1 LKLLNPTN
9 PTGSGGIVKTL
20 LANRRYLAA
29 APYIVALA
37 ALGALVVCASTT
49 QAQPFPSR
57 PIEFVAHT
65 SPGSGTDLFGRSIA
79 NLLDKEKLLSQPIT
93 HSNRTGGLGAVAFNY
108 IKSKRG
114 DAHVVLVVATGSML
128 NAASRPELDLP
139 LSTFTPLAFFAQD
152 PQALAVRAGSSSR
165 TIPEL
170 IEAAKREPTGLTVG
184 LSSAVG
190 VGRYV
195 LYLIERETSAKF
207 RIVSFKGGGDAVLAT
222 LGGHVEMTAENLS
235 EMLPLYET
243 KKMRVL
249 AVTGERRFAR
259 APEVPTLKE
268 QGFNIVA
275 ATGRGFA
282 MPAGVPKEAAAA
294 MEAALKRVY
303 DSAAYKE
310 YSERNIFED
319 KYLPSAEFAKFLAAR
334 RVENEEFLKTIGV
347 LK

>member
-1 LKLLNPTN
+1 MNRSTYS
-9 PTGSGGIVKTL
+9 TRVGSFLVGV
-20 LANRRYLAA
+20 LAA
-29 APYIVALA
+29 CSGYA
-37 ALGALVVCASTT
+37 
-49 QAQPFPSR
+49 QAQAYPSR

-65 SPGSGTDLFGRSIA
+65 SPGSGTDLFGRNVS
-79 NLLDKEKLLSQPIT
+79 NLLEKEKLFSQPIT
-93 HSNRTGGLGAVAFNY
+93 HSNRTGGLGVVALNY

-114 DAHVVLVVATGSML
+114 DPHVILTVATGSML

-152 PQALAVRAGSSSR
+152 PQAIAVRAESKIR
-165 TIPEL
+165 TIPDL

-184 LSSAVG
+184 LTSAVG
-190 VGRYV
+190 VGRFIA
-195 LYLIERETSAKF
+195 YLLERDTGAKF

-268 QGFNIVA
+268 LGFNIVG

-282 MPAGVPKEAAAA
+282 MPAGVPKEAAAV
-294 MEAALKRVY
+294 MEAALKRVH
-303 DSAAYKE
+303 DTPAYKE
-310 YSERNIFED
+310 YAERNIFED
-319 KYLPSAEFAKFLAAR
+319 KYLGSAEFAQYLAVKR
-334 RVENEEFLKTIGV
+334 LESEEFLRTIGI
-347 LK
+347 LKP

>member
-1 LKLLNPTN
+1 MNGKHLHNCSRYRHSHGARLRATALFC
-9 PTGSGGIVKTL
+9 GIVL
-20 LANRRYLAA
+20 CAGA
-29 APYIVALA
+29 ALA
-37 ALGALVVCASTT
+37 QT
-49 QAQPFPSR
+49 FPAR

-65 SPGSGTDLFGRSIA
+65 SPGSGTDLFGRSIS
-79 NLLDKEKLLSQPIT
+79 NLLEKEKLLSQPIT

-114 DAHVVLVVATGSML
+114 DPHVVLTVATGSIL

-139 LSTFTPLAFFAQD
+139 LSTYTPLAFFAQD
-152 PQALAVRAGSSSR
+152 PQAIAVRVASASR
-165 TIPEL
+165 TIAEL

-184 LSSAVG
+184 LTSAVG
-190 VGRYV
+190 VGRQV

-222 LGGHVEMTAENLS
+222 LGGHVEVTAENLS

-268 QGFNIVA
+268 LGFNIVA

-294 MEAALKRVY
+294 MEAALKRVH

-319 KYLPSAEFAKFLAAR
+319 NYLGSADFGKYLAAR
-334 RVENEEFLKTIGV
+334 RVEVAEFLKTIGV

>member
-1 LKLLNPTN
+1 M
-9 PTGSGGIVKTL
+9 
-20 LANRRYLAA
+20 NRTRDCNRVRWFLVA
-29 APYIVALA
+29 ALA
-37 ALGALVVCASTT
+37 VCAGYAH
-49 QAQPFPSR
+49 AQTYPSK

-65 SPGSGTDLFGRSIA
+65 SPGSGTDLFGRNVS
-79 NLLDKEKLLSQPIT
+79 NLLEKEKIFAQPIT
-93 HSNRTGGLGAVAFNY
+93 HSNRTGGLGVVAFNY

-114 DAHVVLVVATGSML
+114 DPHVVLTVATGSML

-152 PQALAVRAGSSSR
+152 PQAIAVRVESKIR
-165 TIPEL
+165 TIPDL

-184 LSSAVG
+184 LTSAAG
-190 VGRYV
+190 VGRFV
-195 LYLIERETSAKF
+195 LYLIERETGAKF

-235 EMLPLYET
+235 EMLTLYET

-268 QGFNIVA
+268 LGFNIVA

-282 MPAGVPKEAAAA
+282 MPAGVPKAAAAA
-294 MEAALKRVY
+294 MEAALKRVH
-303 DSAAYKE
+303 DSPAYKE

-319 KYLPSAEFAKFLAAR
+319 KYLGSADFTQYLVTR
-334 RVENEEFLKTIGV
+334 RVEAEEFLKTIGL
-347 LK
+347 LKP

>member
-1 LKLLNPTN
+1 MNRSPYT
-9 PTGSGGIVKTL
+9 TRFGSLVAGV
-20 LANRRYLAA
+20 LA
-29 APYIVALA
+29 
-37 ALGALVVCASTT
+37 VCSGYA
-49 QAQPFPSR
+49 QAQAYPSR

-65 SPGSGTDLFGRSIA
+65 STGSGTDLFGRNVS
-79 NLLDKEKLLSQPIT
+79 NLLEKEKIFSQPIT
-93 HSNRTGGLGAVAFNY
+93 HSNRTGGLGVVAFNY

-114 DAHVVLVVATGSML
+114 DPHVILTVATGSML

-152 PQALAVRAGSSSR
+152 PQAIAVRAESKIR
-165 TIPEL
+165 TIPDL
-170 IEAAKREPTGLTVG
+170 IHAAKREPAGLTVG
-184 LSSAVG
+184 LTSAVG
-190 VGRYV
+190 VGRFIA
-195 LYLIERETSAKF
+195 YLLERDTGAKF

-268 QGFNIVA
+268 LGFNIVA

-282 MPAGVPKEAAAA
+282 MPAGVPKEAATV
-294 MEAALKRVY
+294 MEAALKRVH
-303 DSAAYKE
+303 DTPAYKE
-310 YSERNIFED
+310 YAERNIFED
-319 KYLPSAEFAKFLAAR
+319 KYLGSAEFAEYLAVKR
-334 RVENEEFLKTIGV
+334 LESEEFLRTIGM
-347 LK
+347 LKP

>member
-1 LKLLNPTN
+1 M
-9 PTGSGGIVKTL
+9 
-20 LANRRYLAA
+20 NRIRDCSR
-29 APYIVALA
+29 VRWF
-37 ALGALVVCASTT
+37 LVGVLVLCAGHA
-49 QAQPFPSR
+49 QAQAFPSR

-65 SPGSGTDLFGRSIA
+65 SPGSGTDLFGRNVA
-79 NLLDKEKLLSQPIT
+79 NLLEKEKLLSQPIT
-93 HSNRTGGLGAVAFNY
+93 HSNRTGGLGVVAFNY

-114 DAHVVLVVATGSML
+114 DPHVVLTVATGSIL

-152 PQALAVRAGSSSR
+152 PQAIAVRAESKVR

-184 LSSAVG
+184 LTSATG
-190 VGRYV
+190 VGRFV
-195 LYLIERETSAKF
+195 LISLERDTAAKF

-222 LGGHVEMTAENLS
+222 LGGHVEITAENLS
-235 EMLPLYET
+235 EMLSLYES

-268 QGFNIVA
+268 LGFNIVG

-282 MPAGVPKEAAAA
+282 MPAGVPKEAAAT
-294 MEAALKRVY
+294 MEAALKRVH
-303 DSAAYKE
+303 DSPAYKD
-310 YSERNIFED
+310 YAERNIFED
-319 KYLPSAEFAKFLAAR
+319 KYLGSAEFAQYLAAKR
-334 RVENEEFLKTIGV
+334 LESEEFLRTIGM
-347 LK
+347 LKP

>member
-1 LKLLNPTN
+1 MN
-9 PTGSGGIVKTL
+9 GSRYSTRVGSFLVTV
-20 LANRRYLAA
+20 LA
-29 APYIVALA
+29 
-37 ALGALVVCASTT
+37 VCSSHV
-49 QAQPFPSR
+49 QAQAYPSK

-65 SPGSGTDLFGRSIA
+65 SPGSGTDLFGRNVS
-79 NLLDKEKLLSQPIT
+79 NLLEKEKIFSQPIT
-93 HSNRTGGLGAVAFNY
+93 HSNRTGGLGTVAFNY

-114 DAHVVLVVATGSML
+114 DPHVILTVATGSML

-152 PQALAVRAGSSSR
+152 PQAIAVRVESKIRS
-165 TIPEL
+165 IPDL
-170 IEAAKREPTGLTVG
+170 LEAAKRDPTGLTVG
-184 LSSAVG
+184 LTSNVG
-190 VGRYV
+190 VGRFITYSF
-195 LYLIERETSAKF
+195 ERDIPGTKF

-268 QGFNIVA
+268 LGFNIVA

-294 MEAALKRVY
+294 MESALKRVH
-303 DSAAYKE
+303 DSPAYKE
-310 YSERNIFED
+310 YAERNIFED
-319 KYLPSAEFAKFLAAR
+319 KYLNGAEFAKYLAVKR
-334 RVENEEFLKTIGV
+334 LESEEFLRQIGM
-347 LK
+347 LKPAP